1 MHFDVIIGNPPYQL
15 SDGGFG
21 TSAAPIYHLF
31 VEQAKRLEPRLL
43 SMVVPAR
50 WFAGGKGLD
59 EFRASMLADDRLRV
73 IEDFPDSND
82 VFSGTQIKGGIC
94 FFLWQRD
101 EPGLVTVRTHDKGQ
115 VISTATR
122 QLVEPGADV
131 FIRYNEG
138 VGILAKVM
146 KVESEGSKGV
156 KNFEL
161 ADSKRFSSLVSS
173 RKPFGFDTKF
183 KGAPS
188 VKGDA
193 LHLYCNGGDGVV
205 ARKDVTVGTGLI
217 DEWKV
222 YIPRAGSGS
231 DAFPHPIL
239 GRPFLG
245 GPGSICTET
254 YLCIGPVAGE
264 TEARNVLS
272 YISTRLFRFL
282 VLLHKPT
289 QDATRSVYTFV
300 PTQDFSR
307 PWTDDDLYAKYKI
320 SKAEVE
326 FIEEMIRPMDLSDE

>member
-1 MHFDVIIGNPPYQL
+1 
-15 SDGGFG
+15 
-21 TSAAPIYHLF
+21 
-31 VEQAKRLEPRLL
+31 
-43 SMVVPAR
+43 
-50 WFAGGKGLD
+50 
-59 EFRASMLADDRLRV
+59 
-73 IEDFPDSND
+73 
-82 VFSGTQIKGGIC
+82 
-94 FFLWQRD
+94 
-101 EPGLVTVRTHDKGQ
+101 
-115 VISTATR
+115 
-122 QLVEPGADV
+122 
-131 FIRYNEG
+131 
-138 VGILAKVM
+138 
-146 KVESEGSKGV
+146 
-156 KNFEL
+156 
-161 ADSKRFSSLVSS
+161 
-173 RKPFGFDTKF
+173 
-183 KGAPS
+183 
-188 VKGDA
+188 
-193 LHLYCNGGDGVV
+193 V